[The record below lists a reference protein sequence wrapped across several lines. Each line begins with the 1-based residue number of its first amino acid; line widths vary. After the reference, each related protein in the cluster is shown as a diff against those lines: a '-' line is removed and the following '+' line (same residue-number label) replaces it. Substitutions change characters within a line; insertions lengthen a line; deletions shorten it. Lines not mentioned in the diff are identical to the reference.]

1 MGWGGGPA
9 PHSLRREGRKWLWRL
24 RNTAVGVRAGLA
36 GRGGGEGTQVASGIK
51 ITSGTAG
58 RGWAEEGGG
67 EAPGV
72 WTNKVVLRGIA
83 GDVRWCRGAAARVGV
98 HDAGGA
104 ERSRAS
110 SRCPKRSP
118 TPIPI
123 LPLRDN
129 SPFPSPFV
137 RGIRRGVRAV
147 KGSSGSRT
155 PTAAA
160 GTGPKGGCTP
170 SSPSSSTAERAAPQ
184 LHFASGPGAR
194 PPLLAP
200 LLPETTAAPQSNFS
214 SAR

>member
-9 PHSLRREGRKWLWRL
+9 LHSVWREGKRWLWRL

-83 GDVRWCRGAAARVGV
+83 GD
-98 HDAGGA
+98 GA
-104 ERSRAS
+104 EERRRGSGSMMRAALS
-110 SRCPKRSP
+110 GAGRAEPKRSP

-123 LPLRDN
+123 LPLRAGGCGRGDN
-129 SPFPSPFV
+129 SPFPSPFGP
-137 RGIRRGVRAV
+137 GIRRGVRAG
-147 KGSSGSRT
+147 KGSSGSRS
-155 PTAAA
+155 PTAAPRVRLPPA
-160 GTGPKGGCTP
+160 RRGEGLRGCT
-170 SSPSSSTAERAAPQ
+170 SP
-184 LHFASGPGAR
+184 

-200 LLPETTAAPQSNFS
+200 LLPETTAEPGSNFS